1 MIILVMMETWE
12 LIILLFILALA
23 VLPTVLALIDI
34 QKSEFQGNTKLIW
47 LLVVIFLSFFGA
59 ILYFLIGKE
68 QKTTTNN

>member
-34 QKSEFQGNTKLIW
+34 QKSEFQGNNKLIW
-47 LLVVIFLSFFGA
+47 LLVVLFMSIFGA
-59 ILYFLIGKE
+59 ILYFLIGRE
-68 QKTTTNN
+68 QKINTKN

>member
-1 MIILVMMETWE
+1 MIVLAIMETWE

>member
-1 MIILVMMETWE
+1 MIVLAMMETWE

-34 QKSEFQGNTKLIW
+34 QKSKFLGNTKLIW

>member
-34 QKSEFQGNTKLIW
+34 QKSEFQGNNKLIW
-47 LLVVIFLSFFGA
+47 LLVVLFMSIFGA
-59 ILYFLIGKE
+59 ILYFLIGRE
-68 QKTTTNN
+68 QKIITKK

>member
-1 MIILVMMETWE
+1 MIVLAMMETWE

-47 LLVVIFLSFFGA
+47 LLVVIFLNFFGA

>member
-1 MIILVMMETWE
+1 MITLAIMETWE

>member
-1 MIILVMMETWE
+1 METWE

>member
-1 MIILVMMETWE
+1 MIVLAMMETWE

>member
-34 QKSEFQGNTKLIW
+34 QKSEFQGNNKLIW
-47 LLVVIFLSFFGA
+47 LLVVLFMSIFGA
-59 ILYFLIGKE
+59 ILYFLIGRE
-68 QKTTTNN
+68 QKITANN

>member
-1 MIILVMMETWE
+1 
-12 LIILLFILALA
+12 